1 MRYITIPSPIQLLH
15 ATTDEPLTDDKKLPV
30 QVTFAEGMRP
40 ILTQIAAKQ
49 QLDVLDLLDLKGL
62 LTKAAEGETV
72 EVPDAWWTVL
82 AEACKRPIGV
92 TIHWLFSARTHLE
105 AVLSAPKE
113 KKNAQKADKNE
124 ALS

>member
-1 MRYITIPSPIQLLH
+1 MRYITIPTPIQLLH
-15 ATTDEPLTDDKKLPV
+15 ATTDEPLTDDHKVPV
-30 QVTFAEGMRP
+30 TVSFADGMRP

-62 LTKAAEGETV
+62 LTKATEGDTI

-82 AEACKRPIGV
+82 AEACKRPVGV
-92 TIHWLFSARTHLE
+92 TIHWLFSARAHLE
-105 AVLSAPKE
+105 AVLSAPKD
-113 KKNAQKADKNE
+113 KKNAQGKDKTE